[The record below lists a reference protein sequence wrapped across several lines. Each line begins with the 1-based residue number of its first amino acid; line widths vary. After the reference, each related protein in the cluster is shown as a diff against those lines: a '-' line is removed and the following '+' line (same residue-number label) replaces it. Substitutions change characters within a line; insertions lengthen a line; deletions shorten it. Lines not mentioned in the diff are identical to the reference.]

1 MLYFILIPI
10 TLFRGLLS
18 FHHVYEKYFLVL
30 NLLLILWKRKKAQ
43 ERDMLGKYTD
53 KSKQVAWEAA
63 ALWMIKET
71 IIIKLVMFGYFF
83 ICISEIFFLIFKFKE
98 VKIFTYILK
107 ILKRILRIQ
116 WVIFFCLFLY
126 MVLVSNFKNKKYK
139 TYSKFILNFQL
150 NILCHLER

>member
-1 MLYFILIPI
+1 
-10 TLFRGLLS
+10 
-18 FHHVYEKYFLVL
+18 
-30 NLLLILWKRKKAQ
+30 
-43 ERDMLGKYTD
+43 MLGKYTD
-53 KSKQVAWEAA
+53 KRKQVAWEAA

-116 WVIFFCLFLY
+116 
-126 MVLVSNFKNKKYK
+126 
-139 TYSKFILNFQL
+139 
-150 NILCHLER
+150 

>member
-1 MLYFILIPI
+1 
-10 TLFRGLLS
+10 
-18 FHHVYEKYFLVL
+18 
-30 NLLLILWKRKKAQ
+30 
-43 ERDMLGKYTD
+43 MLGKYTD

-71 IIIKLVMFGYFF
+71 IIIELVMFGYFF

-116 WVIFFCLFLY
+116 
-126 MVLVSNFKNKKYK
+126 
-139 TYSKFILNFQL
+139 
-150 NILCHLER
+150 